1 MAIATVSEKG
11 WVVIP
16 KEIRERLRLH
26 KGSKVAIVE
35 YAGKISIMPLPQDPI
50 RDARGMFRDGP
61 SLTETH
67 MREKREEEAY
77 RDAKFEMYFPARKRG
92 EK

>member
-16 KEIRERLRLH
+16 KEIRDRLGLQ

-35 YAGKISIMPLPQDPI
+35 YAEKISILPLPRDAI
-50 RDARGMFRDGP
+50 RDARGMFKNGP
-61 SLTETH
+61 SLTEAYL
-67 MREKREEEAY
+67 REKREEEAY
-77 RDAKFEMYFPARKRG
+77 EDAKFEMYFPRRSRK
-92 EK
+92 K

>member
-16 KEIRERLRLH
+16 KEIRERLALR

-35 YAGKISIMPLPQDPI
+35 YAGKISILPLPKDPI
-50 RDARGMFRDGP
+50 RDARGMFREGP
-61 SLTETH
+61 SLTQTY

-77 RDAKFEMYFPARKRG
+77 RDAKFAKFFPPKPG
-92 EK
+92 SK

>member
-1 MAIATVSEKG
+1 MAIATVSDKG

-16 KEIRERLRLH
+16 KEIRERLALK

-35 YAGKISIMPLPQDPI
+35 YAGKISILPLPQDPI
-50 RDARGMFRDGP
+50 REARGMFRDGP
-61 SLTETH
+61 SLTETY

-77 RDAKFEMYFPARKRG
+77 RDAKFEKYFPSKP
-92 EK
+92 KKK